1 MFFGGSSFASSPF
14 GDPGGVSVFVTV
26 NGQRMNFAIGN
37 VQIVGKAVILPTGQ
51 RVNLSTGNVVIK
63 IGQTV
68 AVTGQELE
76 LATSLVDVISWIP
89 IDPGA
94 TGVWVPIDPDNP

>member
-14 GDPGGVSVFVTV
+14 ADPGGVSVFVTV

-51 RVNLSTGNVVIK
+51 RVNISTGDVVVK

-68 AVTGQELE
+68 LVTGQELE

-94 TGVWVPIDPDNP
+94 TGVWVPIDPDNA

>member
-1 MFFGGSSFASSPF
+1 MYFGGSSFASSPF
-14 GDPGGVSVFVTV
+14 ADPGGVSVFVTV

-37 VQIVGKAVILPTGQ
+37 VQIIGKAVVLPTGQ
-51 RVNLSTGNVVIK
+51 RVNLSTGDVVIK

-68 AVTGQELE
+68 LVTGQELE
-76 LATSLVDVISWIP
+76 LATDLVDVISWNP
-89 IDPGA
+89 IIPGA

>member
-37 VQIVGKAVILPTGQ
+37 VQIIGKAVVLPTGQ
-51 RVNLSTGNVVIK
+51 RVNLSTGDVVVK

-68 AVTGQELE
+68 LVTGQELA
-76 LATSLVDVISWIP
+76 LATDLVDVISWNP
-89 IDPGA
+89 IIPGA
-94 TGVWVPIDPDNP
+94 TGVWIPIDPENP

>member
-14 GDPGGVSVFVTV
+14 ADPGGVSVFVTV

-37 VQIVGKAVILPTGQ
+37 VQIIGKAVVLPTGQ
-51 RVNLSTGNVVIK
+51 RVNLSTGDVVVK

-68 AVTGQELE
+68 LVTGQELE
-76 LATSLVDVISWIP
+76 LATDLVDVISWNP
-89 IDPGA
+89 IIPGA